1 MTVSESLIVWLMSY
15 DRAVESIDTDI
26 LSASTTSYA
35 LTKEPTVN
43 IKTYI
48 SGKTER
54 TEYYQL
60 TARLESQLNAE
71 RKSNA
76 SWLEG
81 LEQWIEIQ
89 KFNDNMPI
97 ISGCT
102 VSDVFISTS
111 YYMGRTA
118 EDNSLYSLTIGIRYS
133 RE

>member
-1 MTVSESLIVWLMSY
+1 MTVSESLIQWLMSY
-15 DRAVESIDTDI
+15 DGTVESIDTDI

-43 IKTYI
+43 IKTYL

-60 TARLESQLNAE
+60 TARLDSQLNAE
-71 RKSNA
+71 RKLNA
-76 SWLEG
+76 SWLEN
-81 LEQWIEIQ
+81 LEKWIDEQ
-89 KFNDNMPI
+89 KRNNNLPSVTD
-97 ISGCT
+97 CT

-111 YYMGRTA
+111 YYIGQTA

-133 RE
+133 R